1 MGYQERSDNGGEF
14 QCPPDGAACRLIPTA
29 PYSLTH
35 FSSSVTQV
43 AVPSTGDCGSK
54 ADMAYAP
61 GNSVATRWH
70 SWLQIADQ
78 VLDTW
83 KSPMWWAMK
92 LARGEKIV
100 RSEPRSRIRRSW
112 LVSMLSRNSSSLM
125 RRSEGLGRLEG

>member
-14 QCPPDGAACRLIPTA
+14 QCPPDGSGFRLIPTA

-35 FSSSVTQV
+35 FSSSGTQV
-43 AVPSTGDCGSK
+43 AGSTPGDCGS
-54 ADMAYAP
+54 MAAMTKLS

-70 SWLQIADQ
+70 SSLQIADQ

-100 RSEPRSRIRRSW
+100 RDRKSTR
-112 LVSMLSRNSSSLM
+112 LNSSHVKISYAVFCLKKKNITKQ
-125 RRSEGLGRLEG
+125 